1 VEREDGEVATEDATS
16 LCCPPSSSVSL
27 RATAP
32 CREKG
37 AGEREARHARDT
49 QETRKRHARD
59 TQETRKRHAH
69 VKHHISSRTSSG
81 EKLNKNKI
89 RTGTAGEA
97 NAADEAEE
105 ADEGLSPGRSGTPP
119 KVRAN
124 LGFGF
129 SKLGT

>member
-1 VEREDGEVATEDATS
+1 MSER
-16 LCCPPSSSVSL
+16 
-27 RATAP
+27 
-32 CREKG
+32 
-37 AGEREARHARDT
+37 
-49 QETRKRHARD
+49 QD